1 MGKVKKIEEA
11 RSITLEMR
19 RGILTG
25 RMNEVCRKGE
35 RKACDLHAYSN
46 VILSLEK
53 SELLDE
59 RTVNE
64 CELRARR
71 VNASPELLTTT
82 KRRKKKTMNVKW
94 KKGKWERERW
104 WCWWLGALQSAFPG
118 SESSEN
124 LLTGSIMQDGLV
136 HCPEWI
142 VLIPTNLI
150 FVTLALLHLIKPE

>member
-11 RSITLEMR
+11 GSITLEMR

-35 RKACDLHAYSN
+35 RKACDLHAYSK

-59 RTVNE
+59 RTVNDE
-64 CELRARR
+64 CKLRARR

-94 KKGKWERERW
+94 KKWKWERGGGVGGEV
-104 WCWWLGALQSAFPG
+104 LYK
-118 SESSEN
+118 
-124 LLTGSIMQDGLV
+124 V
-136 HCPEWI
+136 HFQAAGP
-142 VLIPTNLI
+142 VKTS
-150 FVTLALLHLIKPE
+150 

>member
-1 MGKVKKIEEA
+1 MYC
-11 RSITLEMR
+11 TLEMR

-59 RTVNE
+59 RTVNDE
-64 CELRARR
+64 CKLGARR

-82 KRRKKKTMNVKW
+82 KRRKKRQLM
-94 KKGKWERERW
+94 
-104 WCWWLGALQSAFPG
+104 
-118 SESSEN
+118 
-124 LLTGSIMQDGLV
+124 
-136 HCPEWI
+136 
-142 VLIPTNLI
+142 
-150 FVTLALLHLIKPE
+150 